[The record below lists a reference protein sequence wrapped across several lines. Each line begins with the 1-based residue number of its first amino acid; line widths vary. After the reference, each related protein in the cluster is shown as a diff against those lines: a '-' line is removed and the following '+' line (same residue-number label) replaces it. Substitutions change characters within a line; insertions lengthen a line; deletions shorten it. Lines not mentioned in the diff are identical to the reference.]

1 MQKDL
6 VPITFKVDGI
16 HIMFDISNSG
26 YKKIVNDNDENY
38 E

>member
-6 VPITFKVDGI
+6 VLITCKVDGI
-16 HIMFDISNSG
+16 HIMFDISNSN
-26 YKKIVNDNDENY
+26 KKIVNDNDENN